1 VRKLDLNR
9 REQLLALALTHQ
21 RGPSDS
27 AAAERR
33 QAVRAANETI
43 YNQIEPHRERLQQPD
58 MSCCFLCECGRSGCL
73 EPLLLSLDHYQSLR
87 TTLRFGAPRSVLAHE
102 VVLCRR
108 CGETR
113 APTSAEW
120 WS

>member
-1 VRKLDLNR
+1 VRNLGLKR

-21 RGPSDS
+21 RGRSDS

-43 YNQIEPHRERLQQPD
+43 YNQIEPHRERLHQPD

-87 TTLRFGAPRSVLAHE
+87 TTPDRYLVAPDHIDDEQVEAWHGGYAVISTRGGA
-102 VVLCRR
+102 
-108 CGETR
+108 
-113 APTSAEW
+113 
-120 WS
+120 